1 MVKSMILDHCWV
13 CGTFFI
19 PKGPAHEEQHHIV
32 PRAYGGEDGPVVSL
46 CDSCHTRLHKAAISI
61 AAGKQPDQYTL
72 GLTANAKTKVLYLA
86 SCAANAKLATLNDP
100 NKKSVIVIPLTGKET
115 QQIDALKRALRAPSR
130 AAVIKAAIYTLYT
143 KHFSAEL

>member
-1 MVKSMILDHCWV
+1 MIL
-13 CGTFFI
+13 
-19 PKGPAHEEQHHIV
+19 
-32 PRAYGGEDGPVVSL
+32 
-46 CDSCHTRLHKAAISI
+46 AI
-61 AAGKQPDQYTL
+61 
-72 GLTANAKTKVLYLA
+72 LTSDAKTKVLYLA